1 MRIYGRILSDAIYI
15 GGYNQD
21 VFVEGYFMRY
31 MIYIYMHCLY
41 AHVMCVYIYSYI
53 YIIYIHIH
61 DIYIYVYVYVYDMMR
76 YDLI

>member
-1 MRIYGRILSDAIYI
+1 VRIYGRILSDAIYI

-31 MIYIYMHCLY
+31 MIYIYICTAYMHMSY
-41 AHVMCVYIYSYI
+41 VY
-53 YIIYIHIH
+53 IYIHIH
-61 DIYIYVYVYVYDMMR
+61 DIYIYIYMIYIYMYVYVYDMMR